1 MSGTF
6 SSVASAFSLGAGQ
19 SYHVLSGL
27 AALGIVFVFLAGHK
41 LFERLLFKLFR
52 LTAKKLDSEA
62 FDSIVK
68 AFEKPLKYLFVFLGL
83 YLAYKFLMIRYIPLA
98 AASGFVD
105 KIMRVVVILTLAT
118 GLYNL
123 ETVFSKVLF
132 KLDDRLNLGSTALVK
147 QLTVKVI
154 RVVILVLA
162 IGMAASE
169 FFDVNGFIA
178 GLGIAGLAFAM
189 AAKDTLGNMIAGMTL
204 IMDRPYDIGEWI
216 SCSGVEGEVEE
227 LSFRSTRIRTATKE
241 VVVVPNSIMASN
253 PISNFTRRG
262 IRRIRFTLGVTYS
275 AGPEDLENLR
285 DRIMAYFDTEDMIL
299 PDGRIVRFDQF
310 GASSLDVLV
319 NCYVNT
325 NDLALFFE
333 IRERVQLSVMKI
345 MKEVGTSPAFPS
357 LSVYMEAVE
366 APEAAQAQ

>member
-1 MSGTF
+1 MSGIM
-6 SSVASAFSLGAGQ
+6 SSLASALSLGSVQ
-19 SYHVLSGL
+19 SFHLWSGL
-27 AALGIVFVFLAGHK
+27 IAVGIIFVFIAGHK
-41 LFERLLFKLFR
+41 LFERILFKLLR
-52 LTAKKLDSEA
+52 VAAKKLESEV

-83 YLAYKFLMIRYIPLA
+83 YLAYKYLMLRYIPLA
-98 AASGFVD
+98 AASGFMD
-105 KIMRVVVILTLAT
+105 KLMRVVVILTLAT

-123 ETVFSKVLF
+123 ETVYSSVLF
-132 KLDDRLNLGSTALVK
+132 KLDDRLNLGSTVLVK

-154 RVVILVLA
+154 RAVIMVLA

-204 IMDRPYDIGEWI
+204 IMDRPYDIGEWV

-262 IRRIRFTLGVTYS
+262 IRRIRFTLGVTYD

-285 DRIMAYFDTEDMIL
+285 DRIMAYLDTENMIL

-333 IRERVQLSVMKI
+333 IRESVQLNVMKI

-357 LSVYMEAVE
+357 LSVYMEPA
-366 APEAAQAQ
+366 EAAKSS

>member
-1 MSGTF
+1 M
-6 SSVASAFSLGAGQ
+6 VEAAASLSAAFGMGAGLP
-19 SYHVLSGL
+19 SIGWNALI
-27 AALGIVFVFLAGHK
+27 AAGIVFVFVAGH
-41 LFERLLFKLFR
+41 RLLEKVLFKILR
-52 LTAKKLDSEA
+52 VVAKKMNSEVY
-62 FDSIVK
+62 DSIVK

-83 YLAYKFLMIRYIPLA
+83 YLAYKYLMIQYLLLA
-98 AASGFVD
+98 AASGFAD
-105 KIMRVVVILTLAT
+105 KLMRVVVILAMAT
-118 GLYNL
+118 GFYNL
-123 ETVFSKVLF
+123 DRVYSSVLF
-132 KLDDRLNLGSTALVK
+132 KLDDRLNLGSTVLVK

-154 RVVILVLA
+154 RTLIMVLA

-241 VVVVPNSIMASN
+241 VVVVPNSIMANN

-262 IRRIRFTLGVTYS
+262 IRRLRFTLGVTYD
-275 AGPEDLENLR
+275 AGPQDLENLR
-285 DRIMAYFDTEDMIL
+285 DQILSYFDTEDMIL

-319 NCYVNT
+319 NCFINT

-333 IRERVQLSVMKI
+333 IRERIQLNVMRI
-345 MKEVGTSPAFPS
+345 MKEVGTAPAFPS
-357 LSVYMEAVE
+357 LSVYMETVS
-366 APEAAQAQ
+366 AAK

>member
-1 MSGTF
+1 MVETA
-6 SSVASAFSLGAGQ
+6 ASLSAAFGMGAGLP
-19 SYHVLSGL
+19 SIGWNALI
-27 AALGIVFVFLAGHK
+27 AAGIVFVFVAGH
-41 LFERLLFKLFR
+41 RLLEKVLFKILR
-52 LTAKKLDSEA
+52 VVAKKMNSEVY
-62 FDSIVK
+62 DSIVK

-83 YLAYKFLMIRYIPLA
+83 YLAYKYLMIQYLPLA

-105 KIMRVVVILTLAT
+105 KLMRVVVILAMAT
-118 GLYNL
+118 GFYNL
-123 ETVFSKVLF
+123 DRVYSSVLF
-132 KLDDRLNLGSTALVK
+132 KLDDRLNLGSTVLVK

-154 RVVILVLA
+154 RTLIMVLA

-178 GLGIAGLAFAM
+178 GLGIAGLAVAM

-241 VVVVPNSIMASN
+241 VVVVPNSIMANN

-262 IRRIRFTLGVTYS
+262 IRRLRFTLGVTYD
-275 AGPEDLENLR
+275 AGPQDLENLR
-285 DRIMAYFDTEDMIL
+285 DRILSYFDTEDMIL

-319 NCYVNT
+319 NCFINT

-333 IRERVQLSVMKI
+333 IRERIQLNVMRI
-345 MKEVGTSPAFPS
+345 MKEVGTAPAFPS
-357 LSVYMEAVE
+357 LSVYMETVS
-366 APEAAQAQ
+366 AAK